1 MMQGDAYSVPVVIK
15 AKDGTVI
22 TPEMATRVEITIGS
36 LSRQWPGVITFNED
50 TLAWEFPLTQQ
61 QSFRLSQGKQKT
73 QVRVV
78 FSNGWVVGGIGTDI
92 RVLKSES
99 RSVLPTSGQ
108 QAKSANM
115 AFGAVYAEIGAMTVI
130 LGAGLPDIS
139 DATKGQ
145 YLTNDGDKAY
155 WAEVQGGGGGEVNQN
170 AWSNISIKE
179 QSNATTAVE
188 GQTAEATLAAT
199 SKTDTF
205 AVASGNK
212 WVDINGDGKQ
222 INIGHSLSG
231 VTTGTYGNASRVPKV
246 TVDAAGHVTSIE
258 TSLITPE
265 AIGAATA
272 DAASTAQSAAE
283 DAQEAADSKVA
294 SVTATANGGITVGGT
309 ATAPTVGIKLDPAE
323 GNAATLGAN
332 GLMVTVPE
340 VDVPEYTIAKLTTAT
355 EGYLATYQLQKDGVA
370 AGVNIDIPKDYL
382 VKSASIKTSTGTG
395 DPSGFPAGTKYID
408 FVINT
413 HDAASG
419 TGTESHIYLNVQD
432 LVDAYTPGNGI
443 EISDANEVSAKVV
456 AANGL
461 SVDATGIKM
470 SLASTTAAGAMSSAD
485 KGKLALIDEGATAN
499 NITLNGAETAA
510 PSFYAPI
517 GGGTAGQY
525 LTAGGDGV
533 APTWTTLPTILKKY
547 SATNSTLTAS
557 GGAFTWS
564 ITAATHGISNP
575 MTVQLF
581 EDATGVMV
589 MADVTVT
596 ATGVTITINDT
607 TSAGTLDA
615 GTYRVVIVG

>member
-1 MMQGDAYSVPVVIK
+1 MKLLCNLNLLQNELQNVVLQPLTAAPAS
-15 AKDGTVI
+15 AKEGQFYYNSIDKLIYRYDGTAWGPVGVVYNQGSTTGAVI
-22 TPEMATRVEITIGS
+22 TGLDGS
-36 LSRQWPGVITFNED
+36 GNVTTTNVVNL
-50 TLAWEFPLTQQ
+50 TLAGYTPVD
-61 QSFRLSQGKQKT
+61 QGY
-73 QVRVV
+73 V
-78 FSNGWVVGGIGTDI
+78 
-92 RVLKSES
+92 
-99 RSVLPTSGQ
+99 
-108 QAKSANM
+108 SANM
-115 AFGAVYAEIGAMTVI
+115 TIEAALKALDTAVKNAV
-130 LGAGLPDIS
+130 S
-139 DATKGQ
+139 
-145 YLTNDGDKAY
+145 
-155 WAEVQGGGGGEVNQN
+155 GGGEVNQN
-170 AWSNISIKE
+170 AYSNVTVKK
-179 QSNATTAVE
+179 QSTAVTAVT
-188 GQTAEATLAAT
+188 GQAADATLAANA
-199 SKTDTF
+199 KTDTL
-205 AVASGNK
+205 VMQTGNK
-212 WVDINGDGKQ
+212 WVDVNGAGKT
-222 INIGHSLSG
+222 ITVGHSLSG
-231 VTTGTYGNASRVPKV
+231 VTAGTTGDASHVAKV
-246 TVDAAGHVTSIE
+246 TVDGAGHVTNVESVA
-258 TSLITPE
+258 ITPA
-265 AIGAATA
+265 AIGAATT
-272 DAASTAQSAAE
+272 DAASTAQSTAEAAR
-283 DAQEAADSKVA
+283 EAADSKVA

-340 VDVPEYTIAKLTTAT
+340 VDVPEYAIAKLTTAT
-355 EGYLATYQLQKDGVA
+355 DGYLATYQLQKDGVA

-413 HDAASG
+413 HDTASG

-456 AANGL
+456 AANGM

-485 KGKLALIDEGATAN
+485 KGKLDLIDEGATAN
-499 NITLNGAETAA
+499 NITLNGSETAD

-547 SATNSTLTAS
+547 SATNSELTAS
-557 GGAFTWS
+557 GGAFTWT

-581 EDATGVMV
+581 EAATGVMV

-596 ATGVTITINDT
+596 STGVTITINDV
-607 TSAGTLDA
+607 TSAGTLAA